1 MIGDVGI
8 DKDALSKKLSD
19 YFLYD
24 GLNNINIDLFLSVI
38 HSEKRCNVGIGKLL
52 R

>member
-1 MIGDVGI
+1 MISDIGS

-19 YFLYD
+19 SFYD
-24 GLNNINIDLFLSVI
+24 GLNKINIGLFLSVI
-38 HSEKRCNVGIGKLL
+38 HSEHRYNVGIGKLL